1 MTDTKNIEI
10 DWSKVDRY
18 LQAQCSGV
26 GIASIL
32 GIHENTLYNRCKE
45 DNGVAFMEYAALKKG
60 EGKELLRY
68 KQFEIAMKGDKVM
81 LIWLGKQYLE
91 QKENSDLSVKI
102 NENKLNELAR
112 TFEQSVVS
120 TTTGSYVPPSD
131 PEILESK
138 ETI

>member
-1 MTDTKNIEI
+1 MADTKNIEI

-18 LQAQCSGV
+18 LNSQCSGV

-120 TTTGSYVPPSD
+120 TTAGSYVPPSD
-131 PEILESK
+131 PEVLESK